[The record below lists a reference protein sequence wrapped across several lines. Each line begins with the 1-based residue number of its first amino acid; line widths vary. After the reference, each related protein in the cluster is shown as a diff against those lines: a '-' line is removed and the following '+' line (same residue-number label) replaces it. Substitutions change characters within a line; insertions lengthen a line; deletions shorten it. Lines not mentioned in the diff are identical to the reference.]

1 MAGYYSTM
9 KSTLTALLRAL
20 SVLLFITPSC
30 GNPGEVIGNNSL
42 GSFRDVSGSI
52 TSQSGSQEEMA
63 GWVVALIE
71 KDSQIAKLAEIDSS
85 GSFSFS
91 HVFVGLEHTIA
102 LLSPSLVLRA
112 VLAHPAEDGASV
124 RQYFKFTSRASIPRL
139 IHKGLVLSWQET
151 ANIQVTGQSVADVDA
166 DGIPEGVLRALTASE
181 TSLHL
186 NSQDTDV
193 DGTPNTEDADIDGD
207 GLINLFDHNVDGDL
221 NANGT
226 PLYNEFDTDTNGD
239 LVPDLQQNQSNS
251 YFERGA
257 DWVILKYDMVPSTT
271 NPNEYIRQLTFVV
284 KVDEDFS
291 ERLQSVQ
298 IRRVPS
304 LPILDEATVDQLDT
318 DGNFIPL
325 TWDGFLLDD
334 GLNED
339 GAADD
344 GMYARKV
351 NLRVGSV
358 PTTNQVFSFQLQ
370 YSNWTQ
376 EFLYIFPPIRPLGP
390 SPSYSAIDR
399 SITFNTGADAPF
411 GNSIDFVW
419 IVIVFEVQ
427 EDNSN
432 KTIYTS
438 QPVHGTESS
447 FILPDNVI
455 ETGKVYR
462 YKVIAQTQE
471 KVPGYASFKIESQ
484 INDVQ

>member
-1 MAGYYSTM
+1 MKAILVSLLKSAVVMLGFST
-9 KSTLTALLRAL
+9 
-20 SVLLFITPSC
+20 SC
-30 GNPGEVIGNNSL
+30 GNPGEEIGGSSL
-42 GSFRDVSGSI
+42 GSFQDVSGSI

-71 KDSQIAKLAEIDSS
+71 KDSQIARLAEIDAT

-102 LLSPSLVLRA
+102 LLSPSLILRA
-112 VLAHPAEDGASV
+112 VLAHPADDGVSV
-124 RQYFKFTSRASIPRL
+124 RQYFKFASRASIPRL
-139 IHKGLVLSWQET
+139 IHKGLVLNWQET
-151 ANIQVTGQSVADVDA
+151 SNIQVTGQSVPDIDA

-186 NSQDTDV
+186 TSQDTDV
-193 DGTPNTEDADIDGD
+193 DGTPNSKDADIDGD
-207 GLINLFDHNVDGDL
+207 GLINLLDHNVDGDL

-226 PLYNEFDTDTNGD
+226 PLYNEFDTDSNGD
-239 LVPDLQQNQSNS
+239 LVPDLQQSQSSS
-251 YFERGA
+251 YFQRGA
-257 DWVILKYDMVPSTT
+257 DWVILKYDMIPSTT
-271 NPNEYIRQLTFVV
+271 NPAEYTRQLTFVV
-284 KVDEDFS
+284 KVKDTLN

-318 DGNFIPL
+318 EGNFIPL

-334 GLNED
+334 GFNED
-339 GAADD
+339 GAAGD

-351 NLRVGSV
+351 SLRVGSI

-370 YSNWTQ
+370 YSGWTE
-376 EFLYIFPPIRPLGP
+376 EFLYLFPPIRPLGP
-390 SPSYSAIDR
+390 VPSYSAIDR
-399 SITFNTGADAPF
+399 GITFNTSVDSPF

-438 QPVHGTESS
+438 QPINGIEPVFT
-447 FILPDNVI
+447 LPDNVI

-471 KVPGYASFKIESQ
+471 KVPGYASFKIESE
-484 INDVQ
+484 ISNVE

>member
-1 MAGYYSTM
+1 MNDYSIIKTIL
-9 KSTLTALLRAL
+9 SITLKAIVIVFGF
-20 SVLLFITPSC
+20 SSSC
-30 GNPGEVIGNNSL
+30 GNPGEELNSSSL

-52 TSQSGSQEEMA
+52 TSQSGSQEDMA

-71 KDSQIAKLAEIDSS
+71 KESQISKLAEVDTT
-85 GSFSFS
+85 GSFTFS

-102 LLSPSLVLRA
+102 LLSPSLILRA

-124 RQYFKFTSRASIPRL
+124 NQYFKFTGQASIPRL

-151 ANIQVTGQSVADVDA
+151 SNIQITGQSVPDVDA

-193 DGTPNTEDADIDGD
+193 DGTPNSEDSDIDGD
-207 GLINLFDHNVDGDL
+207 GLINLLDHNVDGDL

-226 PLYNEFDTDTNGD
+226 PLYNEFDTDSNGD
-239 LVPDLQQNQSNS
+239 LVPDLQQDQSNA
-251 YFERGA
+251 YFSRGA
-257 DWVILKYDMVPSTT
+257 DWVVLKYDMVPSTT
-271 NPNEYIRQLTFVV
+271 NPNEYVRQLTFVV
-284 KVDEDFS
+284 KVDDSFS

-298 IRRVPS
+298 IRRFPS

-318 DGNFIPL
+318 EGNFIPL
-325 TWDGFLLDD
+325 SWDGFLLDD
-334 GLNED
+334 GLSED
-339 GAADD
+339 GAAGD
-344 GMYARKV
+344 GMYARRVSLK
-351 NLRVGSV
+351 VGSI

-370 YSNWTQ
+370 YSSWTQ

-399 SITFNTGADAPF
+399 SITFNAGTDSPF

-438 QPVHGTESS
+438 QPINGFETI
-447 FILPDNVI
+447 FTLPDNVI

-462 YKVIAQTQE
+462 YKVIAQTQQ

-484 INDVQ
+484 INQVQ